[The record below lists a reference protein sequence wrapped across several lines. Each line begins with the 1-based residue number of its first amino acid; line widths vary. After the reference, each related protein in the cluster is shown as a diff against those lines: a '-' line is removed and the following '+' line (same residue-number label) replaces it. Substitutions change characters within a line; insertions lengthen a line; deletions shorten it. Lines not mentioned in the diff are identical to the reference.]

1 MAVDVVASP
10 AMAVKSSAVP
20 EAAPPSVLKNCTFDE
35 LKVGQSASLVRIV
48 GRDDIDLFAAV
59 SGDVNPAHLDATFAA
74 TDLFGHVVAHG
85 MWTAALVSA
94 VLGTKL
100 PGPGT
105 IYLGQDLKFL
115 KPVTPGDTITVTVR
129 VREKRPEKH
138 IILLD
143 TECTNQTGKEVLS
156 GTATVIAPTNK
167 IEWPRSTLPKVRL
180 RRQDRYEAFV
190 KAAREL
196 PALRAAIVHPC
207 SPEAILGAVEVQRE
221 GLLDPVLIGPED
233 RIRAAAEAG
242 QVSLEGIPIEPVAHS
257 HAAAAR
263 AVELAVAG
271 KISVLVKGSLHTDEL
286 LGAVVAPDSKLRT
299 ERRISHVYA
308 MDLPAYPKP
317 LLITDA
323 AINVAPTLEQKRGI
337 CQNAVDLMHALGIKE
352 PLVAALAAVETVN
365 PKMPATLD
373 AAALTVMAARGQITG
388 ARVDG
393 PLAFDNAISPEAAR
407 TKGIVSPVAG
417 NADVLLVPDLEAGNM
432 LAKQL
437 IYFADAI
444 AGGLVLGAR
453 VPIVLTSRADPLTA
467 RIASAA
473 LAKLAAAPQPLRQLP
488 GL

>member
-1 MAVDVVASP
+1 MSNLVPAS
-10 AMAVKSSAVP
+10 
-20 EAAPPSVLKNCTFDE
+20 APPLVLMNRTFDE
-35 LKVGQSASLVRIV
+35 LNVGDSASLVRIV

-105 IYLGQDLKFL
+105 IYLAQDLRFL
-115 KPVTPGDTITVTVR
+115 KPVAPGDTITVTVR
-129 VREKRPEKH
+129 VKEKRAEKH
-138 IILLD
+138 ILILE
-143 TECTNQTGKEVLS
+143 TSCANQNGKEVLA
-156 GTATVIAPTNK
+156 GTATVIAPTKK
-167 IEWPRSTLPKVRL
+167 IEWPRSTLPTVKL

-190 KAAREL
+190 KMARSL
-196 PALRAAIVHPC
+196 PPLRAAIVYPC
-207 SPEAILGAVEVQRE
+207 SAEAILGAFEVQRE
-221 GLLDPVLIGPED
+221 GLLEPVLIGPEPK
-233 RIRAAAEAG
+233 IRVAAEQA
-242 QVSLEGIPIEPVAHS
+242 QASLEGIPIEPVPHS

-271 KISVLVKGSLHTDEL
+271 KVSVLVKGSLHTDEL
-286 LGAVVAPDSKLRT
+286 LGAVVALESKLRT
-299 ERRISHVYA
+299 ERRISHIYA

-317 LLITDA
+317 LIITDA
-323 AINVAPTLEQKRGI
+323 AINIQPTLDHKRDI
-337 CQNAVDLMHALGIKE
+337 CQNAVDLLHALGMTE
-352 PLVAALAAVETVN
+352 PLVAILAAVETVN

-373 AAALTVMAARGQITG
+373 AAALTVMAARGQISG
-388 ARVDG
+388 AKVDG
-393 PLAFDNAISPEAAR
+393 PLAFDNAISPDAAR
-407 TKGIVSPVAG
+407 IKGIASPVAG
-417 NADVLLVPDLEAGNM
+417 NADILLVPDLEAGNM

-444 AGGLVLGAR
+444 AAGLVLGAR

-473 LAKLAAAPQPLRQLP
+473 LAKLAAAPRPLKGLP
-488 GL
+488 A